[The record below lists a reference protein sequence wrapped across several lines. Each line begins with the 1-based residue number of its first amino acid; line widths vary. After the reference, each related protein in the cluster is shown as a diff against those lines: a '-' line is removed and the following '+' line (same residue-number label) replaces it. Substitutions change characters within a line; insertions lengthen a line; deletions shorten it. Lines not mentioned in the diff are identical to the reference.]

1 MELGVSAY
9 DCGIQVYT
17 EMTITGLVFCKNPA
31 KMSDSNWN
39 DVYKLEARWMVG
51 RHLTVI
57 GKSNILR
64 AQIQPLVSF
73 VGVIID
79 MPDSIDKKLRTIC
92 MKFTW
97 GGLDKEKRC

>member
-1 MELGVSAY
+1 
-9 DCGIQVYT
+9 
-17 EMTITGLVFCKNPA
+17 MTITGLVFCKNPV

-39 DVYKLEARWMVG
+39 TVYTRVKKKLDGWSG

-57 GKSNILR
+57 GKANILR

-73 VGVIID
+73 VGGIID
-79 MPDSIDKKLRTIC
+79 MLDCMDKKLRTIC

-97 GGLDKEKRC
+97 GGPDKEKRCLTYKKLTE